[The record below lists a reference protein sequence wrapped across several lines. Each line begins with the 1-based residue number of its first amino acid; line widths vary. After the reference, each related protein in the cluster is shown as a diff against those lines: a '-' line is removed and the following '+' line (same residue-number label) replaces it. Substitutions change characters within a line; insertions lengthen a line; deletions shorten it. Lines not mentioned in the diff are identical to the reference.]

1 MRPRKISLHPSPWGP
16 HLFRAAEC
24 PANLLR
30 ISAAFLAGRDGHAAK
45 TRAKGCGT
53 SGGALQKKRAP
64 LGTGFAPTSCCLEH
78 ELRDGA
84 PAVTLR
90 LEAILGLE
98 AQPEGPGVEGAKPGS
113 LPARAGKGTWTP
125 YRQVGAQPRL
135 ASQDRLCPGALSAAK
150 SLPGSRPAPSPSPRP
165 RPPTTT
171 PRGRGEG
178 VLHHRDGFSSNDIFR
193 VPQFTL

>member
-16 HLFRAAEC
+16 HLFRAAVC

-64 LGTGFAPTSCCLEH
+64 LGAGFAPTSCCLEH

-113 LPARAGKGTWTP
+113 LPARAGK
-125 YRQVGAQPRL
+125 
-135 ASQDRLCPGALSAAK
+135 
-150 SLPGSRPAPSPSPRP
+150 
-165 RPPTTT
+165 
-171 PRGRGEG
+171 
-178 VLHHRDGFSSNDIFR
+178 
-193 VPQFTL
+193 